1 MKKIIDTVFAEVLQ
15 TETRVSQLSRLLKA
29 ARSVAP
35 KAPTAPASDGV
46 AKPKSMDPLM
56 RDIKKTGGTKL
67 LITSGAISPF
77 GMLSRF
83 AGKGGAK
90 LGFTAASVAT

>member
-1 MKKIIDTVFAEVLQ
+1 
-15 TETRVSQLSRLLKA
+15 
-29 ARSVAP
+29 
-35 KAPTAPASDGV
+35 
-46 AKPKSMDPLM
+46 M

-67 LITSGAISPF
+67 LITRGAISPF
-77 GMLSRF
+77 GMLSKF